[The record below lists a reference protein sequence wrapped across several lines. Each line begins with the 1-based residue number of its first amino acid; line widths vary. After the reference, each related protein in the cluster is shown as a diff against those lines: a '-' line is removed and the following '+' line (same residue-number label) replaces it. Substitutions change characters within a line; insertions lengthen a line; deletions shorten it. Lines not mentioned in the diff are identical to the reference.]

1 MAEAPGMFKV
11 FFPLLYYG
19 LCITMFAF
27 LVMEQDKWDT
37 FDSNAPIDG
46 SGDTTDTRIHAEEY
60 ANAEYIITAIG
71 FFLVILDFVVTLI
84 ISMMKGTL
92 MSADIYK
99 VEADSK
105 EAIDITQMVFRKLG
119 VFGAFWAVFQFI
131 AGMHLQGFLIN
142 NADAKDDMY
151 MDLLPFLIPP
161 VIGLLTVVL
170 PSVTP
175 GDYTLV
181 SSTGNYM

>member
-1 MAEAPGMFKV
+1 MAEVPGMFKV

-27 LVMEQDKWDT
+27 LVMEEDKWDT
-37 FDSNAPIDG
+37 FDDAVTGEDVDPTPAG
-46 SGDTTDTRIHAEEY
+46 RRHAGEY
-60 ANAEYIITAIG
+60 ANAEYIISAIG
-71 FFLVILDFVVTLI
+71 FFLVILDFAVTLI
-84 ISMMKGTL
+84 ISTIKGTL
-92 MSADIYK
+92 MTSDIYR
-99 VEADSK
+99 VDADSK
-105 EAIDITQMVFRKLG
+105 ETIDIVQMVFRKLG

-131 AGMHLQGFLIN
+131 AGMHLQGFLII

-181 SSTGNYM
+181 SQTGNYM

>member
-27 LVMEQDKWDT
+27 LVMEEDKWDT
-37 FDSNAPIDG
+37 FDDNLH
-46 SGDTTDTRIHAEEY
+46 DTTPEHAKEY
-60 ANAEYIITAIG
+60 ANAEYIITIIG
-71 FFLVILDFVVTLI
+71 FFLVILDFAITLI
-84 ISMMKGTL
+84 ISTIKGTL
-92 MSADIYK
+92 MTSDIYK
-99 VEADSK
+99 VDADSK

-131 AGMHLQGFLIN
+131 AGMHLQGFLIRH
-142 NADAKDDMY
+142 ADAKDDMY

>member
-1 MAEAPGMFKV
+1 MAEAPGFLKV

-37 FDSNAPIDG
+37 FDDG
-46 SGDTTDTRIHAEEY
+46 LQTTTPDHAKEY

-71 FFLVILDFVVTLI
+71 FFLVILDFAVTLI
-84 ISMMKGTL
+84 ISTMKGTL
-92 MSADIYK
+92 MSAEIYK
-99 VEADSK
+99 VDADSK
-105 EAIDITQMVFRKLG
+105 EAIDITQMVFRKIG

-131 AGMHLQGFLIN
+131 SGMHLQGYLFTK
-142 NADAKDDMY
+142 ADAKDDMY

>member
-1 MAEAPGMFKV
+1 MFKV

-27 LVMEQDKWDT
+27 LVMEEDKWDT
-37 FDSNAPIDG
+37 FDDHRQSPPD
-46 SGDTTDTRIHAEEY
+46 HAKEY
-60 ANAEYIITAIG
+60 ANAEYIITIIG
-71 FFLVILDFVVTLI
+71 FFLVILDFVITLI
-84 ISMMKGTL
+84 ISTIKRTL
-92 MSADIYK
+92 MTSDIYR
-99 VEADSK
+99 VDADSK
-105 EAIDITQMVFRKLG
+105 ETIDIVQMVFRKLG

-131 AGMHLQGFLIN
+131 AGMHLQGFLFQ

>member
-27 LVMEQDKWDT
+27 LVMEEDKWDT
-37 FDSNAPIDG
+37 FEEGTHGGNPPD
-46 SGDTTDTRIHAEEY
+46 HAEEY
-60 ANAEYIITAIG
+60 ANAEYIITIIG
-71 FFLVILDFVVTLI
+71 FFLVILDFAITLI
-84 ISMMKGTL
+84 ISTIKGTL
-92 MSADIYK
+92 MTSDIYK
-99 VEADSK
+99 VDADSK
-105 EAIDITQMVFRKLG
+105 ETIDIVQMVFRKLG
-119 VFGAFWAVFQFI
+119 VFGSFWAVFQFI
-131 AGMHLQGFLIN
+131 AGMHLQGFLIR